1 MILMYSTFICVP
13 KRVPIMECHSIL
25 TYLKLSIA
33 LPPDDF
39 SVSTKA
45 REKVFLHLTVHT
57 VHLLVFLFN
66 IMMIDGDQLVKSEQS
81 TLHLSASLACF
92 RRSSPQYDG
101 DEGGVK
107 SFFGENCSHC
117 SLRVFVIYFH
127 GVSV

>member
-1 MILMYSTFICVP
+1 
-13 KRVPIMECHSIL
+13 MECHSIL

-57 VHLLVFLFN
+57 VHLLIFLFN
-66 IMMIDGDQLVKSEQS
+66 IIMICGDRLVKSEQS

-92 RRSSPQYDG
+92 RRPSSQYDG
-101 DEGGVK
+101 DEGEVK
-107 SFFGENCSHC
+107 SFFVKTVHT
-117 SLRVFVIYFH
+117 VH
-127 GVSV
+127 

>member
-1 MILMYSTFICVP
+1 AYCLKIQPATGSFARNLIYSTKP
-13 KRVPIMECHSIL
+13 IL

-45 REKVFLHLTVHT
+45 REKIFLYLTVHT
-57 VHLLVFLFN
+57 VHLLFFLFN
-66 IMMIDGDQLVKSEQS
+66 IIMIDGKQLVKSEQS

-101 DEGGVK
+101 DEGG
-107 SFFGENCSHC
+107 
-117 SLRVFVIYFH
+117 
-127 GVSV
+127 